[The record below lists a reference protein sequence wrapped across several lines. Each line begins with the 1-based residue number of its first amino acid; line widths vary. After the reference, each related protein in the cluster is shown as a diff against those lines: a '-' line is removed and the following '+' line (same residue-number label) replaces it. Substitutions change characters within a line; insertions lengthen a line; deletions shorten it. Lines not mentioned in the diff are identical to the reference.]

1 MKYALL
7 LILSLAV
14 SSPCWSDEKDEPRL
28 KLLYFTASWC
38 GPCQMMKQKTWPSPI
53 VQEALARF
61 DFQTIDVD
69 VEKEVA
75 QSWSVRSM
83 PTYLVV
89 DPNRQIELA
98 RMSGFM
104 DSQRMAVWLRNV
116 ETKARQSLESI
127 LEARKTAQ
135 KHWAALAPLEQVN
148 PQPAALQ
155 KGQEAL
161 YTLLQH
167 RGNLPDQAAK
177 DLDQRLHAI
186 AGKHPEYLA
195 PGILHE
201 DLQVRSYITRALAT
215 QEIHFDPWAKPEVRR
230 EAFTTFL
237 QTVNPHQKP
246 KKYKHP

>member
-7 LILSLAV
+7 IILSLAF
-14 SSPCWSDEKDEPRL
+14 SAPCWSEEADEPRL

-38 GPCQMMKQKTWPSPI
+38 GPCQLMKQKTWPSPI

-61 DFQTIDVD
+61 DFHTIDVD
-69 VEKEVA
+69 AEKEVA

-116 ETKARQSLESI
+116 DAKARQSLKSI
-127 LEARKTAQ
+127 LKARQAAQ
-135 KHWAALAPLEQVN
+135 KNWAALAALDQTN
-148 PQPAALQ
+148 PPPAALK

-161 YTLLQH
+161 YALLQH
-167 RGNLPDQAAK
+167 RDKIPAQAVK
-177 DLDQRLHAI
+177 ELDQRLHAI
-186 AGKHPEYLA
+186 AGKHPQYLA
-195 PGILHE
+195 PGILHP
-201 DLQVRSYITRALAT
+201 DLQVRAYIARALAA
-215 QEIHFDPWAKPEVRR
+215 QKIHFNPWAKQ
-230 EAFTTFL
+230 EARKEAYAIFL
-237 QTVNPHQKP
+237 RTLKSGQPAGL
-246 KKYKHP
+246 